1 MTTRHFAFIWVLLL
15 PLAVKA
21 QPQNEVDNIM
31 QLCGCYDVTFKYTET
46 FRTDSNYQF
55 HDDKIAHA
63 RELVLPIENKDGK
76 ISLQHMLIVNDNY
89 IIKHWRE
96 DWTYEQPTIL
106 NYQGN
111 KTWTKETL
119 KPEQVKGK
127 WAQTV
132 WQVDDIPRYGG
143 YSSWIN
149 NDNKTY
155 WENTAYAPLPRR
167 EYTKRKD
174 YNIMLR
180 TNRIIVTDKGWV
192 HEQDNQKII
201 RNGNH
206 DSLLVKEKG
215 INSYVKIDDN
225 LCAKAKLHW
234 AENVDFWKAVRAQWD
249 KYISNTDKLALHT
262 TVEEKRLFEY
272 FYELEYS
279 WKEEKWNKKELSKKI
294 EETMSKFVIQ

>member
-1 MTTRHFAFIWVLLL
+1 MTTRQFALVWLLLL

-21 QPQNEVDNIM
+21 QPQHEVNNIM
-31 QLCGCYDVTFKYTET
+31 QLCGCYDVTFQYTET

-63 RELVLPIENKDGK
+63 RELILPIENKDGK
-76 ISLQHMLIVNDNY
+76 ISLQHMLLVNENY

-106 NYQGN
+106 QYKGN

-119 KPEQVKGK
+119 QPQQVKGK

-143 YSSWIN
+143 YSSWID
-149 NDNKTY
+149 NDNKIY
-155 WENTAYAPLPRR
+155 WESTAYAPLPRR

-180 TNRIIVTDKGWV
+180 TNRIVTTDKGWV

-201 RNGNH
+201 RKGKQ
-206 DSLLVKEKG
+206 DSLLVSEKG
-215 INSYVKIDDN
+215 LNTYVKIDDSH
-225 LCAKAKLHW
+225 CAKAKLHW
-234 AENVDFWKAVRAQWD
+234 AEHIDFWKVVRAEWAR
-249 KYISNTDKLALHT
+249 YIDSRETLALHT
-262 TVEEKRLFEY
+262 TVEDKRLFEY

-279 WKEEKWNKKELSKKI
+279 WKEEQWNNKQLSKKI
-294 EETMSKFVIQ
+294 KETMSRFVIQ